1 MTEQDFEQQWD
12 DLDDKVILV
21 QILTE
26 LQQIRMA
33 LTDATQSPQTDRSS
47 EPMYECKRCG
57 KQVLQR
63 EAEQHARRQ
72 HKAPVDMV
80 GSMFTEVE

>member
-33 LTDATQSPQTDRSS
+33 LTGAAQHPQTDRNSA
-47 EPMYECKRCG
+47 PMYECKRCG
-57 KQVLQR
+57 KQVTEG
-63 EAEQHARRQ
+63 EAPRHGYKE
-72 HKAPVDMV
+72 HKAPPDMV
-80 GSMFTEVE
+80 AGMFVEVE